1 MYVCMYVCMY
11 AHVQCM
17 CVYACIPTIH
27 TYTHTYI
34 HTYIIHT
41 YTHIHTYI
49 HTYIHILYIHTHI
62 HTYIHILYIHTHTGN
77 PKSNNR
83 ILTLHQLL
91 KTRTHKSTPSP
102 SVRGYCELA
111 NSGSMQKLDSGLDW
125 TMDWTLD
132 WTLDSM
138 YFSSYRPCHHKYS
151 PLFASTSVLRRFCTL
166 ACMVFR
172 LSKPAKAGLCFPKHA
187 LICILIITLIIKAAA
202 ELPVTQN

>member
-1 MYVCMYVCMY
+1 
-11 AHVQCM
+11 
-17 CVYACIPTIH
+17 
-27 TYTHTYI
+27 
-34 HTYIIHT
+34 
-41 YTHIHTYI
+41 
-49 HTYIHILYIHTHI
+49 
-62 HTYIHILYIHTHTGN
+62 
-77 PKSNNR
+77 
-83 ILTLHQLL
+83 
-91 KTRTHKSTPSP
+91 
-102 SVRGYCELA
+102 
-111 NSGSMQKLDSGLDW
+111 MQKLDSGLDW

-138 YFSSYRPCHHKYS
+138 SYHHKYS